1 MKICV
6 FLFRF
11 LVDDSLPG
19 VPKVPSCSIPCSL
32 SLGMSI
38 PDALSSWLE
47 REGAVWTP
55 DTARSPCLPE
65 EGREALLQASLNSQ
79 PHSRSTRLKA
89 A

>member
-6 FLFRF
+6 FLFKF

-19 VPKVPSCSIPCSL
+19 VPKAPSCSIPCSL

-38 PDALSSWLE
+38 PAALSSWLG

-55 DTARSPCLPE
+55 ETAWSSRLPE
-65 EGREALLQASLNSQ
+65 EGREAPLQASLSSQ
-79 PHSRSTRLKA
+79 PHRRSTRLKPA
-89 A
+89 